1 MQAMDN
7 TESEVQA
14 SAFELDEISE
24 LDAVDMFISPS
35 FEPESM
41 AATSAVDDFAHS
53 ETRHDESLV
62 ETVEAGTDAPDS
74 AAATGVDNVTK
85 KKKTRKNW
93 PTP

>member
-41 AATSAVDDFAHS
+41 AATSAVDDSANS
-53 ETRHDESLV
+53 ETRHAEGLV
-62 ETVEAGTDAPDS
+62 ETVM
-74 AAATGVDNVTK
+74 TG
-85 KKKTRKNW
+85 R
-93 PTP
+93 